1 MKECELCEAPARMF
15 CESDQ
20 ASLCWDC
27 DEKVHCANFLVAR
40 HTRSLLCHSCQSPTP
55 WKASGSKLG
64 PTISICER
72 CVKRCNGNDQ
82 REEDNDDEE
91 SHKDGDDDDDD
102 DEDQFHDAD
111 ENDDNG
117 DDVDDEV
124 DETDDD
130 EDEDADNQVV
140 PWSSTPP
147 PPPIPSCSS
156 SSEESSSSSRLVV
169 CNGRDFSSN
178 GTVVGGGEW
187 NTATVSL
194 PLKRMREK
202 LDLTFHQDE
211 IGCSP
216 SPSNYNSTSPAIMI
230 SRRKSDQ
237 EEEVATSVVSFR
249 PLKDRRLALTSTST
263 STSTTLISSLKRF
276 EQKIVSSKEVE
287 ESSQSILA
295 ICKLSKDP
303 RAI

>member
-1 MKECELCEAPARMF
+1 MMKECELCEAPARMY

-40 HTRSLLCHSCQSPTP
+40 HTRVLLCHSCQSPTP

-64 PTISICER
+64 HTISVCER
-72 CVKRCNGNDQ
+72 CVKRCDKSND
-82 REEDNDDEE
+82 EDDEE
-91 SHKDGDDDDDD
+91 SRKEDSDDDD
-102 DEDQFHDAD
+102 DQFHDAD
-111 ENDDNG
+111 ENDDEET
-117 DDVDDEV
+117 DDEDEI

-130 EDEDADNQVV
+130 DDDADEDADNQVV

-147 PPPIPSCSS
+147 PPIPSCSS
-156 SSEESSSSSRLVV
+156 SNSDESSSSSRLV
-169 CNGRDFSSN
+169 CKGRDFSSS
-178 GTVVGGGEW
+178 TSTVGGDRR
-187 NTATVSL
+187 NTAAAAATVSL

-202 LDLTFHQDE
+202 LDLSFHQDE

-216 SPSNYNSTSPAIMI
+216 SPSAAMEV
-230 SRRKSDQ
+230 
-237 EEEVATSVVSFR
+237 EEEVATSVISFR
-249 PLKDRRLALTSTST
+249 PLKDRKVALTTSN
-263 STSTTLISSLKRF
+263 STTLIGSLKRF
-276 EQKIVSSKEVE
+276 EQKIVSSKEIE
-287 ESSQSILA
+287 ESSESILA

>member
-1 MKECELCEAPARMF
+1 MKECELCEAPARMY

-40 HTRSLLCHSCQSPTP
+40 HIRSLLCNSCQSPTP

-64 PTISICER
+64 HTISVCER
-72 CVKRCNGNDQ
+72 CVKRCSKNNNNGN
-82 REEDNDDEE
+82 
-91 SHKDGDDDDDD
+91 DDDDD
-102 DEDQFHDAD
+102 DEDEESHKEEDTDDDDQYQDAD
-111 ENDDNG
+111 ENDDIETDY
-117 DDVDDEV
+117 DDV
-124 DETDDD
+124 DETD
-130 EDEDADNQVV
+130 DEDADNQVV

-147 PPPIPSCSS
+147 PPPISSCSS
-156 SSEESSSSSRLVV
+156 SSAEESSCTSRLV
-169 CNGRDFSSN
+169 CNGRDFR
-178 GTVVGGGEW
+178 
-187 NTATVSL
+187 NTAATVSL

-216 SPSNYNSTSPAIMI
+216 SPSAVMEE
-230 SRRKSDQ
+230 D
-237 EEEVATSVVSFR
+237 EEEATSVISFR
-249 PLKDRRLALTSTST
+249 PLKDRKVALTST
-263 STSTTLISSLKRF
+263 STSTTLIGSLKRF
-276 EQKIVSSKEVE
+276 EQKIVSSKEID
-287 ESSQSILA
+287 ESSESILA

>member
-1 MKECELCEAPARMF
+1 MMRECELCEAPARMY

-40 HTRSLLCHSCQSPTP
+40 HTRVLLCHSCQSPTP

-64 PTISICER
+64 HTISVCER
-72 CVKRCNGNDQ
+72 CVKRCDKSNGN
-82 REEDNDDEE
+82 
-91 SHKDGDDDDDD
+91 DDDD
-102 DEDQFHDAD
+102 DEESRKEDSDDDDDQFHDAD
-111 ENDDNG
+111 ENDDEET
-117 DDVDDEV
+117 DDEDEI
-124 DETDDD
+124 DETDEDDD

-156 SSEESSSSSRLVV
+156 SNTDESSSSSRLVV
-169 CNGRDFSSN
+169 CNGRDFSTS
-178 GTVVGGGEW
+178 TSTVGGDKR
-187 NTATVSL
+187 NIAAAAVSL

-202 LDLTFHQDE
+202 LDLSFHQDDE

-216 SPSNYNSTSPAIMI
+216 SPSAAMEV
-230 SRRKSDQ
+230 
-237 EEEVATSVVSFR
+237 EEEVATSVISFR
-249 PLKDRRLALTSTST
+249 PLKDRKVALTTSN
-263 STSTTLISSLKRF
+263 STTLIGSLKRF
-276 EQKIVSSKEVE
+276 EQKIVSSKEIE
-287 ESSQSILA
+287 ESSESILA

-303 RAI
+303 TAI